1 MNDFFSRQEPVRN
14 GFGEMGGSRF
24 PSLHDC
30 TKRPEAEN
38 KILTIVF
45 NIVKIY
51 NIHHSH
57 VQYTQTHTHNYIIHT
72 CGTGGYVRTKYDE
85 RATINRTALGR
96 VVAIYITAYSVET
109 QMDGT
114 NNIIIIIA
122 ETIVCL
128 DGGYTRFYFIF
139 G

>member
-1 MNDFFSRQEPVRN
+1 
-14 GFGEMGGSRF
+14 MGGSRF

-30 TKRPEAEN
+30 SRKRPEAEN

-51 NIHHSH
+51 IHHSH
-57 VQYTQTHTHNYIIHT
+57 VQYTHAHR
-72 CGTGGYVRTKYDE
+72 TGGYVRTEYDE

-96 VVAIYITAYSVET
+96 VVAIIYITAYSVET

-114 NNIIIIIA
+114 NNIIIIIIIAAA